1 MTTKSTHEKL
11 SEAGK
16 KGGEAS
22 HGGSSSSG
30 SEDERSLHEK
40 RVDAGRAGGEAPHEC
55 RGRECT
61 HPSHKKESS
70 SSSSEST
77 HEKLSEAGK
86 KGAAAQ
92 PHEAKVKGGKH

>member
-1 MTTKSTHEKL
+1 MAEKSTHEKRV
-11 SEAGK
+11 EAG
-16 KGGEAS
+16 
-22 HGGSSSSG
+22 
-30 SEDERSLHEK
+30 RM
-40 RVDAGRAGGEAPHEC
+40 GGEAPHEC

-70 SSSSEST
+70 GGST

-86 KGAAAQ
+86 KGAAAE